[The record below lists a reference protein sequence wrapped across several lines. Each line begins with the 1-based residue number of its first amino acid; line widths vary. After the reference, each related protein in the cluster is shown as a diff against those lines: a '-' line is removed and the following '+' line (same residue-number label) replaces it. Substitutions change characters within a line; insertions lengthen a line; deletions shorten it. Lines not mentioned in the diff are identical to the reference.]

1 MQRNGSASDVL
12 DKARRAATSSQGRSL
27 KRSET
32 APQPLQPLYGVA
44 DTLLHTFPTL
54 KRSAVLDET
63 PKGTPRGAK
72 KLKDRKK
79 FRPTATA
86 AALAPSGEALRR
98 VSYEQAAVATRR
110 KANTVFSMT
119 PQALVQLVPGP
130 AEVTSLVDWR
140 WEATCVLPEP
150 LPPRA
155 RVLLRA
161 DDGSVERGA
170 PHADGRAPGPEPPG
184 GPKEEDDD
192 DASEGAALSDDD
204 DDERTRGDYAAERN
218 FEQDPLNEND
228 ADSLFE
234 AGVRRDYMY
243 LCPAAARTRKK
254 ALRAMGAAR
263 DAAKSKALK
272 VSEPAAGRPL
282 IEQPKKL
289 TARARRV
296 TEEKKKSQGLMR
308 AIDIGVFEKK
318 QVLQNDRAAQFLE
331 QCVDRAANAVQ
342 RARDAAWT
350 LVRRDDEARAKR
362 EEELAI
368 ARGGGIGASGGAAH
382 RKDQSI
388 SEEKREK
395 EERAKLRDQER
406 DEKVLVG
413 SLVMLADV
421 VVTESLAIAC
431 ASMGTTFR
439 ERLERSRETNQGMF
453 EVQLSFAPPALGVEE
468 ASVAARGLSDP
479 KFKGGLHEKHAQSE
493 PGEKEASPD
502 WTDEDWTA
510 NAGGISADM
519 VAKAV
524 ETMDPACASADASAD
539 AREDARLAEERRDTG
554 GTVFTPNCTEVR
566 ETASFVVHGAVEVVD
581 NIVSIKSMWPFCDD
595 LRASK
600 AGDAAAMASRARGD
614 SERRIHKAWLEAA
627 EAVERENAERI
638 KRRDAR
644 RRARE
649 RLQKEGVAAPALDD
663 GASGGGDSRGSG
675 GGGLGRGTDAGEL
688 VAGREPPR
696 GAPPTPGTPPGS
708 AGVADTTLHGGDGDG
723 DIYMQSLE
731 DSFRPN
737 SRQSNGAVARIM
749 RTKKA
754 FQRDLKAI
762 DREIRE
768 SFHEGTTYAR
778 SLDALRSVFDSVE
791 VRSPAPAEDSEE
803 FGVLLK
809 RHARKPHSW
818 RYLAV
823 TAATDARAV
832 ARDAARLCRWRL
844 ELSRAQPRGACGSIE
859 CVTRKLRQRLAQMA
873 RARRAAIRS
882 AARRCARFHALVAI
896 SAFRTARGLL
906 DEQPQVLRAYA
917 KHAATVVSTR
927 AFGWSALHAIAKAA
941 KRVAELTASEAIA
954 SDAFDPTVAGEDMM
968 GLEEKEAEQK
978 QLALLLGDDAQKL
991 SFETKLYL
999 TELRDEEKSQKR
1011 AELAHISWRT
1021 GRLRSAHQEVDSEV
1035 HKCGNQAASLAR
1047 ALSGPRFAAAED
1059 DRYGEPVRVLDDMD
1073 GQRRKLQNV
1082 EEWRQKL
1089 VDLRALLDFI
1099 AQCELPEAHP
1109 VDAAT
1114 NCSVRADPVDCSSD
1128 DDVLG
1133 DPLVDFGR
1141 SQLLWTMPRAH
1152 EVVIDEELDATST
1165 ALATGRE
1172 AQIELS
1178 IHALDA
1184 AWEATVLPVLKIDL
1198 NEHNSSSSDDAS
1210 TSSDEPPPAGT
1221 NGEPAAPDTIY
1232 ELGPLDDVANLA
1244 NDHRAAFRAIAMG
1257 EHGMALKP
1265 LITVWRQRLDR
1276 LTDALRAADD
1286 LDRKQRA
1293 LKPMLAGEREG
1304 ALAHAWARFNNG
1316 SQTLS
1321 HVVLALPALFD
1332 AVVTL
1337 DRSLEPESDG
1347 DANSANSSEKGGRPG
1362 SSESSSAPKG
1372 AMSMLLGNLKEA
1384 RPSLS
1389 DAEKRRKRSERKASK
1404 RRSGRKSA
1412 TGRRRQKPQKI
1423 GALVDAH
1430 GERLI
1435 LPNPVEVYGGVE
1447 VWLRELE
1454 REMREALRASFAAV
1468 VRRQRQEKKRSK
1480 RRTSRSPEAV
1490 APCQITLLCERM
1502 RWTEDVGDAL
1512 STSFRRGSCEPCD
1525 ECFAK
1530 YRDEAERKARAIREG
1545 AVRLAPGEEP
1555 PEFRDDERARRSG
1568 DEALVLLALQHRD
1581 VADDVA
1587 RAAPHMRG
1595 LDDYA
1600 WQSKLRFYPAGTLEA
1615 RSRMSKIGGHIG
1627 RRTSEMIV
1635 PTAASGSATKSG
1647 SDLCSDL
1654 GVVARQMNA
1663 VLPVGVEYVGSAP
1676 RTVVTPLGARCVLGL
1691 TTAIQA
1697 LRGVAVVGPHGVG
1710 KAEICKDLAN
1720 TLMSRCVSRAPSD
1733 FGTQHENAV
1742 KAINHMFA
1750 GTARDGRLL
1759 MGAVA
1764 MRANTVKFAGKD
1776 VPLKSF
1782 VRSGS
1787 EKGETD
1793 EDYVSYSGMP
1803 LIAVTVSPPRGVSPL
1818 NHSIAMIL
1826 RPVVLAAP
1834 DVASVVAG
1842 TLDTELGERSDGAK
1856 GAQLQARWGLRTAM
1870 SVVKEADAIL
1880 RTGDLVSMRR
1890 PFQSN
1895 QETEA
1900 EDERQERAALAMA
1913 AKRML
1918 LRSLRNSGDDEATMT
1933 ELIRRCSS
1941 DARPSATASRSR
1953 SRTARTPRPE
1963 PSRTGSTSSRA
1974 GRRRRRS
1981 SRPRSPSAT
1990 PRPSRRASP
1999 SSARGLRQVDGA
2011 PRGGAAADV
2020 PTRVLYVAPGALNLE
2035 DCFGGSS
2042 GSSGCLVSRFSQLA
2056 GQRAAAGG
2064 GDAWV
2069 VLDGNV
2075 ERHWTEDLT
2084 VQLDRIADRADHGA
2098 SPRRA
2103 ACRVLLETDALADS
2117 SPSMVSRVGVVH
2129 LCGFSL
2135 PYEGCDKPCAKR
2147 AAAWV
2152 ARNLRP
2158 KLSGTAT
2165 LVAVADALDDL
2176 LEDCPLDD
2184 AIGLARRLDERRY
2197 FGFEYALEAK
2207 FDDDAPELPQHSS
2220 ARWGAADD
2228 DARRLHACL
2237 VLVAALLLPSAGSDL
2252 EIIGDDAAVAAG
2264 AAKIAKCA
2272 LAWGLAWGVLG
2283 TTLALGESEPGLA
2296 RHLAGDAARWLRKA
2310 FGGDALEKD
2319 APLWGARAR
2328 AAADLFAF
2336 AKWETL
2342 AALRMEAFEVASPAA
2357 PRSPKDLEALHVPTP
2372 RDERVLFV
2380 LRSLLRGGVDAEPAS
2395 WAPDDDDPDG
2405 SQRARGVALIEA
2417 YERGAGASA
2426 VAAAFAARELAT
2438 AGGAGHVG
2446 ARVASTST
2454 GTLLRNVLAKRLVG
2468 HRRRHAEA
2476 AASDDLERSLLVAPE
2491 KAGASAGRRL
2501 LVVVDDVSVPLSTR
2515 DCPDYLRARHGTVDE
2530 SHGHQAVDAR
2540 GRRHLP
2546 PVAVAPPNRAE
2557 LGAVF
2562 CGVVKASLVDR
2573 TRRGLDKD
2581 LEAAAGQALRVYVRM
2596 ARFSR
2601 DRRAAHPPAPLCVW
2615 VRVAKGLRLLP
2626 SCHTTLSL
2634 RRGIAHELCRE
2645 LRDGLVAAARPAFD
2659 AAVELEGL
2667 VPTDDLLVDDADPAV
2682 YGAPN
2687 APVKHYS
2694 LVERDRKFTRAMR
2707 EDAGH
2712 VSGHGANDRYNDD
2725 LDGEADVSDDE
2736 EPTLCNRC
2744 AFAQRLFDAAADDA
2758 GRPPSALA
2766 ATGHARNVARAARA
2780 LSAGTVLVQV
2790 GERGVGRRSVVDVA
2804 AHLCRYEHVFHSPP
2818 PPVFSSA
2825 DAATYQVD
2833 GRGCGAVVAASREKN
2848 GVRAGRDPDTTW
2860 NEVIRRALFAAGGGE
2875 PTVVV
2880 IADSQWAH
2888 SGVTARRLDDL
2899 FSAVHT
2905 GTVADSRVFR
2915 PDDEAR
2921 VVSDYLDAQIGAQG
2935 GNALAAAGARG
2946 GAQAGGNHVEVALAE
2961 YAARVRTHLR
2971 VVVCCCESD
2980 LAPIAGDSNCAH
2992 PAARRALAAV
3002 LPYAAVDRFD
3012 DPDEAGCEAAAR
3024 RWLGVERRKDYDER
3038 LKGRTPLVA
3047 FVARLSDDDRSGR
3060 GAKQAN
3066 LYERAA
3072 NAGALI
3078 DKALPFA
3085 QRRDTARL
3093 CVAAYFAAKR
3103 AAAACDGPAR
3113 RLAAPTPVALRT
3125 LVVAAVKAAVWRG
3138 LALSTASRSV
3148 TFGLRKFSEARAA
3161 TENLATEAEQ
3171 AKLKA
3176 NAAFQFTQNSSGLL
3190 RSCADVFDEV
3200 VARKERARAIK
3211 NRTESAYNRLSA
3223 VHKQSLGTS
3232 VGDYE
3237 ASTETLTA
3245 AAAGGGGI
3253 GDLPAAKPVKKILE
3267 ALSSLLLIQAP
3278 SPEEG
3283 WELFIRTDFPK
3294 LVGEWYGRACKAAA
3308 RDFEDDN
3315 DDTPGDTHAE
3325 KRHAWA
3331 HGVAQAERA
3340 LADPSTV
3347 ASSVRRMGQAGLAV
3361 GVPVSVWVRCCCAV
3375 WKALCVP
3382 QTLAAWASAQDARKA
3397 DAAAS
3402 EKHALELDAFEA
3414 AQVAEKAAKVAV
3426 VDARRFGA
3434 ETDEL
3439 AHELGRKH
3447 RTALGRFKEIESTLM
3462 RWDGRAR
3469 RSPRS
3474 TRRCPR
3480 PRAAPPRPCRSAA
3493 LPLGG
3498 SRRSDFVGTVR
3509 KLCRLPKAGGD
3520 GPLGLEPKTSRVSA
3534 VHVELPAAARALCAP
3549 LSDEDACDFGG
3560 SGDGGVPLRRWEGK
3574 GLLPGGSTGNFAL
3587 GVAAVATELQRVP
3600 LLIDP
3605 CGDGARWLCGAFARP
3620 RPRANART
3628 LTRVF
3633 LDATGGAT
3641 VVAPTPPRGAPETRR
3656 EDPKFLPG
3664 NEDQPALVSAIQVAL
3679 KQHPPVVLV
3688 DLPDRCF
3695 ARGAVPS
3702 LHALLE
3708 PLEPLLRARFDRVY
3722 LGCAE
3727 APVARALLMGYS
3739 MASKADAVSTQ
3750 ITRQPA
3756 VRHGGSR
3763 LILRC
3768 AVATVDVADALCTSA
3783 NTARHL
3789 ISVVDLAPDI
3799 TDVAKRLAAGAVAAA
3814 THGPFADVTKVARIQ
3829 KEASSRRA
3837 ELADA
3842 ATAYADVIFA
3852 VDALLGDG
3860 VYSGNARKSNHAT
3873 RATAALAEH
3882 VSRFAAVVHSGRAG
3896 KLVTRDEAAR
3906 EAVAGAWA
3914 LERPNV
3920 LANDVP
3926 APAPVAAP
3934 PAAAPAASDVA
3945 AAPPAAAPAVPDV
3958 AAAPPADDEAL
3969 RADDEALEAALP
3981 AILRDD
3987 GSLEPPDDA
3996 SLDSQPWMAMMS
4008 QISLDVTGESTAAL
4022 EASLPQELGGL
4033 CAAVRD
4039 EPAAWRDAL
4048 EGGQAPQLF
4057 FVPSNSGPPEGLDP
4071 KFFAKR
4077 LLSCH
4082 ERRVEEGE
4090 RRKSFLDQ
4098 MIEQEAEEAR
4108 LKEERRRYE
4117 AGDYDAS
4124 GDDEDEF
4131 GDLKE
4136 PSQFAKLLVL
4146 RAFRPDLVQKGAE
4159 LVAASVLAEDGEPAR
4174 LSAPGAWP
4182 PEDPPSLLRAP
4193 WVADRQAGTAAS
4205 AAVALGAACLLAA
4218 PLEPVLVTVAADA
4231 EDDVFSLF
4239 PVVAAAAKTFMA
4251 EKNKGAYKASAPPRI
4266 AEVGLGSADAND
4278 AAATAVS
4285 EGRQWGRWVLVRHG
4299 ELAGGWLPVL
4309 LAQLDACDI
4318 QRRDREVRK
4327 EERVAEQ
4334 RAAGKGKREAAE
4346 AAEAQHEGKKD
4357 DSSPAPH
4364 DHHRVLIEVVVPPDW
4379 SGRGAGGLAPAFPC
4393 PRDLARR
4400 CGARVAFEPPR
4411 GVKARLVAAL
4421 WDGGGSQSSARLYA
4435 RLSDEH
4441 QRLYYAQVLLHALVR
4456 TRRDFG
4462 ALGVVGRTTPG
4473 SAA

>member
-1 MQRNGSASDVL
+1 
-12 DKARRAATSSQGRSL
+12 
-27 KRSET
+27 
-32 APQPLQPLYGVA
+32 
-44 DTLLHTFPTL
+44 
-54 KRSAVLDET
+54 
-63 PKGTPRGAK
+63 
-72 KLKDRKK
+72 
-79 FRPTATA
+79 
-86 AALAPSGEALRR
+86 
-98 VSYEQAAVATRR
+98 
-110 KANTVFSMT
+110 MT

-140 WEATCVLPEP
+140 WEATCFRTL
-150 LPPRA
+150 RSSFKFFRYA
-155 RVLLRA
+155 RELRCFFRWRNYSRVACFERLASFRSRFLLARE
-161 DDGSVERGA
+161 SFC
-170 PHADGRAPGPEPPG
+170 GPTMDLLSAAHRMRTAELLDLSAG
-184 GPKEEDDD
+184 GPKEDDDD

-204 DDERTRGDYAAERN
+204 DDERARGDYAAERN

-243 LCPAAARTRKK
+243 LCPAARTRKK

-318 QVLQNDRAAQFLE
+318 Q
-331 QCVDRAANAVQ
+331 
-342 RARDAAWT
+342 
-350 LVRRDDEARAKR
+350 
-362 EEELAI
+362 ELAI
-368 ARGGGIGASGGAAH
+368 ARGGIARPAAP
-382 RKDQSI
+382 RTKDQSI

-468 ASVAARGLSDP
+468 ASRARRAAG
-479 KFKGGLHEKHAQSE
+479 
-493 PGEKEASPD
+493 
-502 WTDEDWTA
+502 
-510 NAGGISADM
+510 
-519 VAKAV
+519 
-524 ETMDPACASADASAD
+524 
-539 AREDARLAEERRDTG
+539 EERRDTG

-600 AGDAAAMASRARGD
+600 AGDAAAMAARARGD
-614 SERRIHKAWLEAA
+614 SERRIHKA
-627 EAVERENAERI
+627 
-638 KRRDAR
+638 
-644 RRARE
+644 
-649 RLQKEGVAAPALDD
+649 
-663 GASGGGDSRGSG
+663 RGSG
-675 GGGLGRGTDAGEL
+675 GGGLEGAESRPETAASRGDDGATPPTVSFAESPARGRARPGKLPHADGRRRARRGPGAAAARDA
-688 VAGREPPR
+688 
-696 GAPPTPGTPPGS
+696 PTPGTPPGS

-768 SFHEGTTYAR
+768 SFHEGTT
-778 SLDALRSVFDSVE
+778 
-791 VRSPAPAEDSEE
+791 
-803 FGVLLK
+803 
-809 RHARKPHSW
+809 W
-818 RYLAV
+818 R
-823 TAATDARAV
+823 
-832 ARDAARLCRWRL
+832 ARDARRSAP
-844 ELSRAQPRGACGSIE
+844 PRGGARGS
-859 CVTRKLRQRLAQMA
+859 TRSWPSP
-873 RARRAAIRS
+873 RS
-882 AARRCARFHALVAI
+882 D
-896 SAFRTARGLL
+896 RGLL

-1047 ALSGPRFAAAED
+1047 ALSGPRFAAAEN
-1059 DRYGEPVRVLDDMD
+1059 DRAASRVRAHD
-1073 GQRRKLQNV
+1073 G
-1082 EEWRQKL
+1082 
-1089 VDLRALLDFI
+1089 
-1099 AQCELPEAHP
+1099 PEAAHP
-1109 VDAAT
+1109 VE
-1114 NCSVRADPVDCSSD
+1114 RREPGGGDPRTGSSNEQMKKMLPRGVSEGLLKGSD
-1128 DDVLG
+1128 DSSNGSREAAPDAIKSKNEHAASIWCSRRTRASVF
-1133 DPLVDFGR
+1133 FGR
-1141 SQLLWTMPRAH
+1141 SQLLWTMITRWQDIHDSWVSQPLSSFDA
-1152 EVVIDEELDATST
+1152 EELDAESRLFAREST
-1165 ALATGRE
+1165 ALEMR
-1172 AQIELS
+1172 
-1178 IHALDA
+1178 
-1184 AWEATVLPVLKIDL
+1184 LPRAG
-1198 NEHNSSSSDDAS
+1198 DDADYKGVIHHAAG
-1210 TSSDEPPPAGT
+1210 DEDEERTPGAAILPRAGGAARRLRRAPPAGT

-1276 LTDALRAADD
+1276 LTDALHAADD

-1304 ALAHAWARFNNG
+1304 ALAHAWARFNNVHNRWHELLKEIHG
-1316 SQTLS
+1316 DPRPMRLIAPPAEAPEDPKQKEKRRSHKAPKHRARGGRPRSSTRTAEQRGDAPGETPEDARRRRDSAALAGFLNMPEPPSDLKLKQWKLDVEVLDEIKAELKDHLEMKRTLS

-1347 DANSANSSEKGGRPG
+1347 DANSANSSERAAAG
-1362 SSESSSAPKG
+1362 SSELFRAKG

-1512 STSFRRGSCEPCD
+1512 STSFRQGPASRA

-1530 YRDEAERKARAIREG
+1530 YAARPSGRRAIREG

-1555 PEFRDDERARRSG
+1555 PEFRDDERARAPATG
-1568 DEALVLLALQHRD
+1568 
-1581 VADDVA
+1581 A
-1587 RAAPHMRG
+1587 RAPRAPASRRRRRRREAAPHMRASTTTPG
-1595 LDDYA
+1595 SQAPL
-1600 WQSKLRFYPAGTLEA
+1600 LPAGTLEA

-1635 PTAASGSATKSG
+1635 PNGRVRLR
-1647 SDLCSDL
+1647 DEERL
-1654 GVVARQMNA
+1654 G
-1663 VLPVGVEYVGSAP
+1663 PVWNSNLQP
-1676 RTVVTPLGARCVLGL
+1676 DFN
-1691 TTAIQA
+1691 
-1697 LRGVAVVGPHGVG
+1697 
-1710 KAEICKDLAN
+1710 AEICKDLAN

-1750 GTARDGRLL
+1750 GDADGRRH
-1759 MGAVA
+1759 AAHRRDRVA
-1764 MRANTVKFAGKD
+1764 AAGR
-1776 VPLKSF
+1776 V
-1782 VRSGS
+1782 
-1787 EKGETD
+1787 
-1793 EDYVSYSGMP
+1793 
-1803 LIAVTVSPPRGVSPL
+1803 AL

-1842 TLDTELGERSDGAK
+1842 TLVSRLPHGAAKAYAASLATLLRLAQDTELGERSDGAK
-1856 GAQLQARWGLRTAM
+1856 GAQLQARWGLGRPCP
-1870 SVVKEADAIL
+1870 SSRRRAIL

-1933 ELIRRCSS
+1933 ELIGRCSS
-1941 DARPSATASRSR
+1941 GSEAIGGGEQIALQDREDAAARAVEDRFHELAGGPPSPPQLAA
-1953 SRTARTPRPE
+1953 ALAV
-1963 PSRTGSTSSRA
+1963 GDA
-1974 GRRRRRS
+1974 
-1981 SRPRSPSAT
+1981 AAVAA
-1990 PRPSRRASP
+1990 ASP
-1999 SSARGLRQVDGA
+1999 SSARGLRQL
-2011 PRGGAAADV
+2011 AD
-2020 PTRVLYVAPGALNLE
+2020 A
-2035 DCFGGSS
+2035 
-2042 GSSGCLVSRFSQLA
+2042 
-2056 GQRAAAGG
+2056 RAAAGG

-2103 ACRVLLETDALADS
+2103 VRQALREARG
-2117 SPSMVSRVGVVH
+2117 RVGRAEFKAQVV
-2129 LCGFSL
+2129 G
-2135 PYEGCDKPCAKR
+2135 A
-2147 AAAWV
+2147 
-2152 ARNLRP
+2152 
-2158 KLSGTAT
+2158 AT

-2220 ARWGAADD
+2220 TRWGAADD
-2228 DARRLHACL
+2228 
-2237 VLVAALLLPSAGSDL
+2237 GS
-2252 EIIGDDAAVAAG
+2252 G
-2264 AAKIAKCA
+2264 
-2272 LAWGLAWGVLG
+2272 
-2283 TTLALGESEPGLA
+2283 
-2296 RHLAGDAARWLRKA
+2296 
-2310 FGGDALEKD
+2310 
-2319 APLWGARAR
+2319 
-2328 AAADLFAF
+2328 
-2336 AKWETL
+2336 
-2342 AALRMEAFEVASPAA
+2342 
-2357 PRSPKDLEALHVPTP
+2357 
-2372 RDERVLFV
+2372 
-2380 LRSLLRGGVDAEPAS
+2380 
-2395 WAPDDDDPDG
+2395 
-2405 SQRARGVALIEA
+2405 RARGVALIEA

-2426 VAAAFAARELAT
+2426 VAAAFAARELAA
-2438 AGGAGHVG
+2438 AGGP
-2446 ARVASTST
+2446 RRREVASASA

-2468 HRRRHAEA
+2468 HRRRHEA

-2530 SHGHQAVDAR
+2530 SAVDAR
-2540 GRRHLP
+2540 GQRHLP
-2546 PVAVAPPNRAE
+2546 PVAVAPPNSG

-2707 EDAGH
+2707 EGAGH
-2712 VSGHGANDRYNDD
+2712 V
-2725 LDGEADVSDDE
+2725 
-2736 EPTLCNRC
+2736 
-2744 AFAQRLFDAAADDA
+2744 
-2758 GRPPSALA
+2758 A
-2766 ATGHARNVARAARA
+2766 ATARATATTTTSTARP
-2780 LSAGTVLVQV
+2780 T
-2790 GERGVGRRSVVDVA
+2790 
-2804 AHLCRYEHVFHSPP
+2804 
-2818 PPVFSSA
+2818 
-2825 DAATYQVD
+2825 
-2833 GRGCGAVVAASREKN
+2833 AVVAASREKN

-2875 PTVVV
+2875 PTIVV

-2935 GNALAAAGARG
+2935 GNALAPRRG
-2946 GAQAGGNHVEVALAE
+2946 GAQPPG
-2961 YAARVRTHLR
+2961 TTS
-2971 VVVCCCESD
+2971 SD

-2992 PAARRALAAV
+2992 PAARRSLAAV

-3038 LKGRTPLVA
+3038 LKG
-3047 FVARLSDDDRSGR
+3047 GR
-3060 GAKQAN
+3060 
-3066 LYERAA
+3066 
-3072 NAGALI
+3072 
-3078 DKALPFA
+3078 PSS
-3085 QRRDTARL
+3085 RR
-3093 CVAAYFAAKR
+3093 
-3103 AAAACDGPAR
+3103 G
-3113 RLAAPTPVALRT
+3113 LA
-3125 LVVAAVKAAVWRG
+3125 G

-3148 TFGLRKFSEARAA
+3148 TFGLRKFSERAA

-3200 VARKERARAIK
+3200 
-3211 NRTESAYNRLSA
+3211 
-3223 VHKQSLGTS
+3223 
-3232 VGDYE
+3232 
-3237 ASTETLTA
+3237 
-3245 AAAGGGGI
+3245 
-3253 GDLPAAKPVKKILE
+3253 
-3267 ALSSLLLIQAP
+3267 AP

-3331 HGVAQAERA
+3331 HGVAQAER
-3340 LADPSTV
+3340 ADPSTV

-3462 RWDGRAR
+3462 RWDGRA
-3469 RSPRS
+3469 
-3474 TRRCPR
+3474 
-3480 PRAAPPRPCRSAA
+3480 AALAAQHAA
-3493 LPLGG
+3493 LPPPARGG
-3498 SRRSDFVGTVR
+3498 RRR
-3509 KLCRLPKAGGD
+3509 RGD
-3520 GPLGLEPKTSRVSA
+3520 
-3534 VHVELPAAARALCAP
+3534 ARA
-3549 LSDEDACDFGG
+3549 
-3560 SGDGGVPLRRWEGK
+3560 
-3574 GLLPGGSTGNFAL
+3574 
-3587 GVAAVATELQRVP
+3587 
-3600 LLIDP
+3600 
-3605 CGDGARWLCGAFARP
+3605 
-3620 RPRANART
+3620 
-3628 LTRVF
+3628 
-3633 LDATGGAT
+3633 
-3641 VVAPTPPRGAPETRR
+3641 
-3656 EDPKFLPG
+3656 
-3664 NEDQPALVSAIQVAL
+3664 
-3679 KQHPPVVLV
+3679 
-3688 DLPDRCF
+3688 
-3695 ARGAVPS
+3695 
-3702 LHALLE
+3702 
-3708 PLEPLLRARFDRVY
+3708 
-3722 LGCAE
+3722 
-3727 APVARALLMGYS
+3727 
-3739 MASKADAVSTQ
+3739 
-3750 ITRQPA
+3750 
-3756 VRHGGSR
+3756 
-3763 LILRC
+3763 
-3768 AVATVDVADALCTSA
+3768 
-3783 NTARHL
+3783 
-3789 ISVVDLAPDI
+3789 
-3799 TDVAKRLAAGAVAAA
+3799 
-3814 THGPFADVTKVARIQ
+3814 FADVTKVARIQ
-3829 KEASSRRA
+3829 KEASFMAAIAARDDDDGLLAIAEDLDPLALSSVPNKSTGEENTPLVVAAARRRRGFERRA
-3837 ELADA
+3837 
-3842 ATAYADVIFA
+3842 IQ
-3852 VDALLGDG
+3852 ALTESL
-3860 VYSGNARKSNHAT
+3860 KSHQ
-3873 RATAALAEH
+3873 RQ
-3882 VSRFAAVVHSGRAG
+3882 
-3896 KLVTRDEAAR
+3896 
-3906 EAVAGAWA
+3906 AVAGAWA

-3920 LANDVP
+3920 LANDVLPCALAVAAPRTRRPPRPRAALFADRPSTWHYDRRLRFYEDAARDDDGDGDHWAVVVDWLHPEAVDEDDDDDYDEGSVDFVRAGAGAGP
-3926 APAPVAAP
+3926 APAARAPAHSAAPGPRRPRPRRPAPRPRAPRGAAPVAAP
-3934 PAAAPAASDVA
+3934 PAAPAASDVA
-3945 AAPPAAAPAVPDV
+3945 AAPPAAAPAVRTSPPRCRPTTGPAGRRRGPRGG
-3958 AAAPPADDEAL
+3958 AARDPP
-3969 RADDEALEAALP
+3969 R
-3981 AILRDD
+3981 RRV
-3987 GSLEPPDDA
+3987 LEPPDA

-4008 QISLDVTGESTAAL
+4008 QISLDVTGESTVARLPRAARGRGRGGGRATSSRRSGQERVIQRRFNAAL
-4022 EASLPQELGGL
+4022 ERRCPELGGL

-4057 FVPSNSGPPEGLDP
+4057 FVPSNSGPPE
-4071 KFFAKR
+4071 A
-4077 LLSCH
+4077 
-4082 ERRVEEGE
+4082 
-4090 RRKSFLDQ
+4090 
-4098 MIEQEAEEAR
+4098 
-4108 LKEERRRYE
+4108 
-4117 AGDYDAS
+4117 
-4124 GDDEDEF
+4124 
-4131 GDLKE
+4131 
-4136 PSQFAKLLVL
+4136 
-4146 RAFRPDLVQKGAE
+4146 
-4159 LVAASVLAEDGEPAR
+4159 
-4174 LSAPGAWP
+4174 
-4182 PEDPPSLLRAP
+4182 
-4193 WVADRQAGTAAS
+4193 
-4205 AAVALGAACLLAA
+4205 
-4218 PLEPVLVTVAADA
+4218 
-4231 EDDVFSLF
+4231 
-4239 PVVAAAAKTFMA
+4239 
-4251 EKNKGAYKASAPPRI
+4251 
-4266 AEVGLGSADAND
+4266 
-4278 AAATAVS
+4278 
-4285 EGRQWGRWVLVRHG
+4285 
-4299 ELAGGWLPVL
+4299 
-4309 LAQLDACDI
+4309 
-4318 QRRDREVRK
+4318 
-4327 EERVAEQ
+4327 
-4334 RAAGKGKREAAE
+4334 
-4346 AAEAQHEGKKD
+4346 
-4357 DSSPAPH
+4357 
-4364 DHHRVLIEVVVPPDW
+4364 
-4379 SGRGAGGLAPAFPC
+4379 
-4393 PRDLARR
+4393 
-4400 CGARVAFEPPR
+4400 
-4411 GVKARLVAAL
+4411 
-4421 WDGGGSQSSARLYA
+4421 
-4435 RLSDEH
+4435 
-4441 QRLYYAQVLLHALVR
+4441 
-4456 TRRDFG
+4456 
-4462 ALGVVGRTTPG
+4462 
-4473 SAA
+4473 

>member
-1 MQRNGSASDVL
+1 PIVL
-12 DKARRAATSSQGRSL
+12 ELKNPNLRKRHWARIAMEVVPG
-27 KRSET
+27 
-32 APQPLQPLYGVA
+32 
-44 DTLLHTFPTL
+44 
-54 KRSAVLDET
+54 
-63 PKGTPRGAK
+63 
-72 KLKDRKK
+72 
-79 FRPTATA
+79 TA
-86 AALAPSGEALRR
+86 APL
-98 VSYEQAAVATRR
+98 
-110 KANTVFSMT
+110 VFD
-119 PQALVQLVPGP
+119 PDK
-130 AEVTSLVDWR
+130 TSL
-140 WEATCVLPEP
+140 
-150 LPPRA
+150 
-155 RVLLRA
+155 
-161 DDGSVERGA
+161 
-170 PHADGRAPGPEPPG
+170 
-184 GPKEEDDD
+184 
-192 DASEGAALSDDD
+192 
-204 DDERTRGDYAAERN
+204 GD
-218 FEQDPLNEND
+218 
-228 ADSLFE
+228 LF
-234 AGVRRDYMY
+234 D
-243 LCPAAARTRKK
+243 C
-254 ALRAMGAAR
+254 
-263 DAAKSKALK
+263 
-272 VSEPAAGRPL
+272 
-282 IEQPKKL
+282 
-289 TARARRV
+289 
-296 TEEKKKSQGLMR
+296 
-308 AIDIGVFEKK
+308 
-318 QVLQNDRAAQFLE
+318 
-331 QCVDRAANAVQ
+331 
-342 RARDAAWT
+342 
-350 LVRRDDEARAKR
+350 
-362 EEELAI
+362 
-368 ARGGGIGASGGAAH
+368 
-382 RKDQSI
+382 
-388 SEEKREK
+388 
-395 EERAKLRDQER
+395 
-406 DEKVLVG
+406 
-413 SLVMLADV
+413 
-421 VVTESLAIAC
+421 
-431 ASMGTTFR
+431 
-439 ERLERSRETNQGMF
+439 
-453 EVQLSFAPPALGVEE
+453 
-468 ASVAARGLSDP
+468 
-479 KFKGGLHEKHAQSE
+479 
-493 PGEKEASPD
+493 
-502 WTDEDWTA
+502 
-510 NAGGISADM
+510 GIS
-519 VAKAV
+519 KH
-524 ETMDPACASADASAD
+524 
-539 AREDARLAEERRDTG
+539 RD
-554 GTVFTPNCTEVR
+554 
-566 ETASFVVHGAVEVVD
+566 
-581 NIVSIKSMWPFCDD
+581 II
-595 LRASK
+595 
-600 AGDAAAMASRARGD
+600 
-614 SERRIHKAWLEAA
+614 
-627 EAVERENAERI
+627 
-638 KRRDAR
+638 
-644 RRARE
+644 
-649 RLQKEGVAAPALDD
+649 
-663 GASGGGDSRGSG
+663 
-675 GGGLGRGTDAGEL
+675 
-688 VAGREPPR
+688 
-696 GAPPTPGTPPGS
+696 
-708 AGVADTTLHGGDGDG
+708 
-723 DIYMQSLE
+723 
-731 DSFRPN
+731 
-737 SRQSNGAVARIM
+737 
-749 RTKKA
+749 TK
-754 FQRDLKAI
+754 
-762 DREIRE
+762 
-768 SFHEGTTYAR
+768 
-778 SLDALRSVFDSVE
+778 V
-791 VRSPAPAEDSEE
+791 
-803 FGVLLK
+803 
-809 RHARKPHSW
+809 
-818 RYLAV
+818 
-823 TAATDARAV
+823 ATDA
-832 ARDAARLCRWRL
+832 
-844 ELSRAQPRGACGSIE
+844 
-859 CVTRKLRQRLAQMA
+859 
-873 RARRAAIRS
+873 
-882 AARRCARFHALVAI
+882 
-896 SAFRTARGLL
+896 TA
-906 DEQPQVLRAYA
+906 
-917 KHAATVVSTR
+917 
-927 AFGWSALHAIAKAA
+927 
-941 KRVAELTASEAIA
+941 
-954 SDAFDPTVAGEDMM
+954 
-968 GLEEKEAEQK
+968 
-978 QLALLLGDDAQKL
+978 
-991 SFETKLYL
+991 
-999 TELRDEEKSQKR
+999 
-1011 AELAHISWRT
+1011 
-1021 GRLRSAHQEVDSEV
+1021 
-1035 HKCGNQAASLAR
+1035 
-1047 ALSGPRFAAAED
+1047 
-1059 DRYGEPVRVLDDMD
+1059 
-1073 GQRRKLQNV
+1073 
-1082 EEWRQKL
+1082 
-1089 VDLRALLDFI
+1089 
-1099 AQCELPEAHP
+1099 
-1109 VDAAT
+1109 
-1114 NCSVRADPVDCSSD
+1114 
-1128 DDVLG
+1128 
-1133 DPLVDFGR
+1133 
-1141 SQLLWTMPRAH
+1141 
-1152 EVVIDEELDATST
+1152 
-1165 ALATGRE
+1165 E

-1304 ALAHAWARFNNG
+1304 ALAHAWARFNNVHNRWHELLKEIHGDPRPMRLIAPPAEAPEDPKQKEKRRSHKAPKHRARGGRPPELDAHRGSKAGDAPGETPEDARRRRDSAALAGFLNMPEPPSDLKLKQWKLDVEVLDEIKAELKDHLEMKRVAFPRFYYLSDLDLISALGNLRNQG

-1750 GTARDGRLL
+1750 GTAATGAWLVLGLGGLGHKEGGHRYVSRILGAVAAHLQLL

-1842 TLDTELGERSDGAK
+1842 TLVSRGFRMAAAKAYAASLATLLRLAQDTELGERSDGAK

-1933 ELIRRCSS
+1933 ELIR
-1941 DARPSATASRSR
+1941 TML
-1953 SRTARTPRPE
+1953 PRDDE
-1963 PSRTGSTSSRA
+1963 AIG
-1974 GRRRRRS
+1974 
-1981 SRPRSPSAT
+1981 
-1990 PRPSRRASP
+1990 
-1999 SSARGLRQVDGA
+1999 DGEQIA
-2011 PRGGAAADV
+2011 LQDREDAAARAVEDRFHELAGGPPSPPQLAAALAVGDAAAVATGVAVVGPAGCGKSTALRAAALRRDV

-2056 GQRAAAGG
+2056 DARAAAGG

-2319 APLWGARAR
+2319 APLWGACAGRAPR
-2328 AAADLFAF
+2328 PDLFAF

-2446 ARVASTST
+2446 ARVASASH
-2454 GTLLRNVLAKRLVG
+2454 GHAAPQRHWHDSALEEPAVADIESNGLVSPNRRRLHGVLVLAV
-2468 HRRRHAEA
+2468 
-2476 AASDDLERSLLVAPE
+2476 ASQ
-2491 KAGASAGRRL
+2491 
-2501 LVVVDDVSVPLSTR
+2501 
-2515 DCPDYLRARHGTVDE
+2515 
-2530 SHGHQAVDAR
+2530 HGHQAVDAR

-2687 APVKHYS
+2687 AAVKHYS

-3462 RWDGRAR
+3462 RWDGRAAALAAQHAALPR
-3469 RSPRS
+3469 RA
-3474 TRRCPR
+3474 C
-3480 PRAAPPRPCRSAA
+3480 APPAAVSFARA

-3498 SRRSDFVGTVR
+3498 SRRST
-3509 KLCRLPKAGGD
+3509 LW
-3520 GPLGLEPKTSRVSA
+3520 EP
-3534 VHVELPAAARALCAP
+3534 
-3549 LSDEDACDFGG
+3549 D
-3560 SGDGGVPLRRWEGK
+3560 
-3574 GLLPGGSTGNFAL
+3574 
-3587 GVAAVATELQRVP
+3587 
-3600 LLIDP
+3600 
-3605 CGDGARWLCGAFARP
+3605 
-3620 RPRANART
+3620 
-3628 LTRVF
+3628 
-3633 LDATGGAT
+3633 
-3641 VVAPTPPRGAPETRR
+3641 
-3656 EDPKFLPG
+3656 
-3664 NEDQPALVSAIQVAL
+3664 
-3679 KQHPPVVLV
+3679 
-3688 DLPDRCF
+3688 
-3695 ARGAVPS
+3695 
-3702 LHALLE
+3702 
-3708 PLEPLLRARFDRVY
+3708 
-3722 LGCAE
+3722 
-3727 APVARALLMGYS
+3727 
-3739 MASKADAVSTQ
+3739 
-3750 ITRQPA
+3750 
-3756 VRHGGSR
+3756 
-3763 LILRC
+3763 
-3768 AVATVDVADALCTSA
+3768 
-3783 NTARHL
+3783 
-3789 ISVVDLAPDI
+3789 
-3799 TDVAKRLAAGAVAAA
+3799 AAGAVAAA

-3829 KEASSRRA
+3829 KEASFMAAIAARDDDDGLLAIAEDLDRSRCRRGA
-3837 ELADA
+3837 RRRRRRRPLGRRRRLAPPE
-3842 ATAYADVIFA
+3842 A
-3852 VDALLGDG
+3852 VDEDDDDDYDEGDVYDSRGAPGAGAGASAGGRARARAL
-3860 VYSGNARKSNHAT
+3860 
-3873 RATAALAEH
+3873 
-3882 VSRFAAVVHSGRAG
+3882 GRAG
-3896 KLVTRDEAAR
+3896 PRAGRGRGALPRDLRAPRGARARRRAA
-3906 EAVAGAWA
+3906 
-3914 LERPNV
+3914 
-3920 LANDVP
+3920 
-3926 APAPVAAP
+3926 
-3934 PAAAPAASDVA
+3934 AAAPAASDVA

-4022 EASLPQELGGL
+4022 EASLPEELGGL

-4473 SAA
+4473 SAAWCHWATFSVRPQPGASCMAGDGTPEGRAAVDRRLNAMAWSLGVGLRLPQTPQTRARLAEPGFPLYAVKSYDSIAAPELAAELADARTLEVLAKRALLVADRKARKLRKRRGGVGLIEELPDPDLQFGPGEKKSALSDPDVLDEETYDRAAAIKKKKERANPFPQYEPTDSEGDEEDGRTAGTAKASAASHASEWQSDEDDSDCEDVSLPGQDKGDPTSLLTTSPNGLHLAIAGVWGRSPDARTQKGWDGVRDWIHNLPEGEDAELVGVSPHVAASARAAECDALLGRVVRFEAQAAVAAPSATSGALDDALAAVAATLRDVGDHALDCVETNHWFGTSRPNFEIL